1 MDDHSV
7 MLEHTL
13 VLAGEV
19 VDSGMV
25 WQVNIKQ
32 HPIYSVI
39 HLPLFLPIIFFLH
52 IFQFIITLLWQS
64 VQYRVHID
72 QIIVSHL
79 IH

>member
-25 WQVNIKQ
+25 WQVGGRK
-32 HPIYSVI
+32 V
-39 HLPLFLPIIFFLH
+39 LCFDEFDKFFL
-52 IFQFIITLLWQS
+52 
-64 VQYRVHID
+64 
-72 QIIVSHL
+72 
-79 IH
+79 